1 VSRPHEPS
9 PEPSPPPSPAV
20 DPLAAFARLLPHLEA
35 RSFRLGGL
43 RGFSGTY
50 RLIEVDDVE
59 HAVII
64 ARERDGQRLGLAIGD
79 FLDAYR
85 QGYNE
90 GRGGARDE
98 RAAPPSRD

>member
-1 VSRPHEPS
+1 VNG
-9 PEPSPPPSPAV
+9 AG
-20 DPLAAFARLLPHLEA
+20 DPLAALAVLLPRLEA
-35 RSFRLGGL
+35 RAFRLGGL

-59 HAVII
+59 QAVIV
-64 ARERDGQRLGLAIGD
+64 ARERDGQRLGLGIAD

-90 GRGGARDE
+90 QRERG
-98 RAAPPSRD
+98 P